1 MEQVGSVLLNVWR
14 EACRHIRIEESTQ
27 TIVELLAAHMPIRR
41 ALVRCVVQ
49 ADAVIETVAVGAIAE
64 KMGGDFGPQ
73 GADGDRRAQPVPDSN
88 CLDRVKCGESQLGAV
103 LDWCRAG
110 RILHPQSAERA
121 AAIIEALV
129 PQGVDG
135 DVVCGPLT
143 FRDTDVGV
151 LILAARPGCTFEPQ
165 HERLAEGLLEPFS
178 AALTNDAAVRELEA
192 LREAAEADKQSLLTK
207 LGRKSLVETIIGAQ
221 TGLALVME
229 RVELVAASNVPVLIF
244 GETGSGKEVIAR
256 AIHQRSSRAGG
267 AFVRVNC
274 GAIPSELVDSELFGH
289 EKGAFTGAVASR
301 KGWFERAD
309 GGTLFLDEIAE
320 LSQAAQVRLLRVL
333 QDGWLERVGGHEP
346 IHADVRV
353 IAATNRNLE
362 ARVAERQFR
371 EDLWYRLAVFPVVLP
386 PLRERRGDIPALAE
400 HFAHKAAQ
408 RFGLTT
414 VMPTEDDV
422 RLLESYDWP
431 GNVREFATVIDRAAI
446 LGDGRDLEIARALG
460 LHDSAPSAPPLP
472 RSAAPAEAPGSQ
484 PGASSLDE
492 AMKQHIEKSLR
503 AARGRIEGPFG
514 AAVMLQ
520 INPNTLRARM
530 RKLGVDAKLFRS
542 PR

>member
-1 MEQVGSVLLNVWR
+1 MEQFSSVLLNLWR

-27 TIVELLAAHMPIRR
+27 TIVELLAAQLPIRQ
-41 ALVRCVVQ
+41 ALVRRVVQ
-49 ADAVIETVAVGAIAE
+49 ADAVIETVAVGAVAK
-64 KMGGDFGPQ
+64 KMGGDFGPE
-73 GADGDRRAQPVPDSN
+73 GADGDRRLRRVPGSN
-88 CLDRVKCGESQLGAV
+88 FLDRVKCSESQLRVV

-110 RILHPQSAERA
+110 RILHPQAGEHV

-129 PQGVDG
+129 PEGVDG
-135 DVVCGPLT
+135 DVICGPLASG
-143 FRDTDVGV
+143 DADMGV
-151 LILAARPGCTFEPQ
+151 LVLVARPGCVFEPR
-165 HERLAEGLLEPFS
+165 HERLAERLLEPFS
-178 AALTNDAAVRELEA
+178 AALTNDAAVRELEV

-229 RVELVAASNVPVLIF
+229 RVELVAGSNVPVLIF

-256 AIHQRSSRAGG
+256 AIHQRSSRAGS

-320 LSQAAQVRLLRVL
+320 LSPAAQVRLLRVL
-333 QDGWLERVGGHEP
+333 QDGWLERVGGHKP

-386 PLRERRGDIPALAE
+386 PLRERRGDIPAMAE
-400 HFAHKAAQ
+400 HFARKAAQ
-408 RFGLTT
+408 RFGLAT
-414 VMPTEDDV
+414 VMPTQEDV
-422 RLLESYDWP
+422 RLLESYEWP

-446 LGDGRDLEIARALG
+446 LGDGRGLEIARALG
-460 LHDSAPSAPPLP
+460 LHDTGASAAPLSRPT
-472 RSAAPAEAPGSQ
+472 APAEAPPTQS
-484 PGASSLDE
+484 PVLALDE
-492 AMKQHIEKSLR
+492 AMKEHIEKSLR
-503 AARGRIEGPFG
+503 AAQGRIEGPFG
-514 AAVMLQ
+514 AAATLK

-530 RKLGVDAKLFRS
+530 RKLGINSRMFRV